1 MDLYS
6 VWSATG
12 GKAQACNSA
21 VCSLTLR
28 TRDRG
33 RGRSVLQSLSCRSA
47 TATRNR
53 SLPPISHSIRPQ
65 LGFVIRPA
73 AAADMLLPVIVVV
86 VGMMP
91 LAAAAPPVR
100 VRRGVGAVARAA
112 LPGGQFNRHLELWV
126 EI

>member
-21 VCSLTLR
+21 VCSLTLQADQR
-28 TRDRG
+28 P
-33 RGRSVLQSLSCRSA
+33 RSVLQSLSCRSA